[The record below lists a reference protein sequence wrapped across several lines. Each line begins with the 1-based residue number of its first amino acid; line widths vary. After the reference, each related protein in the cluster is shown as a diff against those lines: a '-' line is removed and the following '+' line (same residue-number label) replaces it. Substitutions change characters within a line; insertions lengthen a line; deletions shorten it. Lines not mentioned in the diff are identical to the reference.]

1 VALRA
6 HHKRQLEE
14 QMKKAG
20 LWKDHGLVFPST
32 VGTPLSHGNVVR
44 SFKALLKRAG
54 LPRSTRL
61 YDLCHTCA
69 TLLLN
74 SNVHPSETHGL
85 SVCPI
90 ASDLARGD
98 CANRTWSTLSA
109 RAEETDPKIAAPW

>member
-1 VALRA
+1 
-6 HHKRQLEE
+6 
-14 QMKKAG
+14 MKKAG